1 LKYENL
7 QGYNCFDMKKYE
19 GDLVYPLLRNF
30 KELGDTERKLFVDV
44 RTKEEREE
52 TGVVRGAYC
61 LDLDQLVRN

>member
-1 LKYENL
+1 
-7 QGYNCFDMKKYE
+7 MKKYE